1 MNSLQQTM
9 NNSKN
14 NSTLVESYQQFEQ
27 VLSRVKNNL
36 SIVTTATREQE
47 AAAKK
52 AATAQ
57 NTMTKSATLSNNIQT
72 WMNQNVKA
80 AQLYGD
86 ELRRLQSILANNTN
100 PSQLTA
106 VSAQFA
112 KIKSEAKAAGL
123 VANQFATSIK
133 NVGLQ
138 VLGLN
143 SGVAVIRKLISTI
156 KEGINTVVEMDTAL
170 VDLKKTTTMSGADLS
185 AFYKDANKAAKE
197 LGVTTTEIIQA
208 ASDWSRLGFSDKT
221 SATEMSKLS
230 AQFAAIS
237 PGTDIESA
245 TTGLVSTVKA
255 YGIDVENVLDG
266 VMSKINIVGNT
277 AATSNDQIIEGL
289 KRSSAA
295 MSAMSSTLDENI
307 ALFTA
312 AQEIIQNDAQAMSF
326 S

>member
-1 MNSLQQTM
+1 MTLGIDGLQRAVTVVRQYNAETGEISNSSKTFTQSFAENSRAADNFAKILEKAQNAITSNKIGVSIASVTSQFDSLGTTGHEKLIQIQTDIQTLNSLQQTM
-9 NNSKN
+9 NNSKD

-52 AATAQ
+52 AAAAQ

-185 AFYKDANKAAKE
+185 AFYKDANQAAKE

-208 ASDWSRLGFSDKT
+208 ASDWSRLG
-221 SATEMSKLS
+221 
-230 AQFAAIS
+230 
-237 PGTDIESA
+237 
-245 TTGLVSTVKA
+245 
-255 YGIDVENVLDG
+255 
-266 VMSKINIVGNT
+266 
-277 AATSNDQIIEGL
+277 
-289 KRSSAA
+289 
-295 MSAMSSTLDENI
+295 
-307 ALFTA
+307 
-312 AQEIIQNDAQAMSF
+312 
-326 S
+326 